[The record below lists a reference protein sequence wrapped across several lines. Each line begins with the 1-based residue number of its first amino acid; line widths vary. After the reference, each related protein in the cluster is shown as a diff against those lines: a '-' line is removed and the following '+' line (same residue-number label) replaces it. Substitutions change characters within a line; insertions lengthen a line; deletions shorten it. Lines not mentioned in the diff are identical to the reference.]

1 MDQDIDCITS
11 GRTALS
17 VLRAIPLFVGREC
30 AACHLEFRGRWAWTM
45 VWCPR
50 DRRYLCQR
58 CYKDV
63 CKPVHGEKP
72 ALSKAYRMVGIGA
85 LVVFGSGLLPFGL
98 FLILAPTEP
107 GASGDNATFGFAL
120 VALVLAGVVWIGLSL
135 GLRRILHARAVR
147 GHLPLPPEAFAE
159 APDPGVSWRPNRPA
173 APRRVAVLLSILV
186 AAAVLDFVLLIFAPT
201 IPTVSA
207 ATVRVVVIFATVIGA
222 AAGLLAALP
231 FPIPAAIAFKD
242 DGIHFWYDSP
252 VERRCA
258 RDLLPWVDLNLLVA
272 RTPGNVNPAVRLARY
287 LRIDPENAKILEA
300 EWTVHRIDRSATSP
314 TAISKAPAPP
324 TVPHPWVAPIEGN
337 VAASQRG
344 AVCARCR
351 VRFPAIEGLRL
362 LWCKVDRFFVCR
374 RCWREGCREGHGRGM
389 KAVSKTSRLVVV
401 LPLAVGLLA
410 VWYPGVA
417 YDYALT
423 NAWHAAPAVLIDGLH
438 PGEIAKVFGTIGSS
452 RLIAWGG
459 HERYSSGRGWWW
471 DWNST
476 DTFDLTDTSGS
487 TIAVT
492 TQAYYIVYDGPHP
505 AFYAQHTDMR
515 VYERGDI
522 VQIVGTV
529 IRTVSGVLALEAQ
542 IVLSAEWVASISIE
556 PSAADVVLPILI
568 PLVIAALGMGG
579 GTILFTRRRRTRK
592 ALSGSPVLTLGDS
605 GAARDPELSWQPNGR
620 GTDPRRRG
628 FVSLAFV
635 LVGASLLLAYQGLG
649 PRAGF
654 GYWNLGF
661 LGTIVVLVVGAAVGM
676 LLFGGVGR
684 PSFVAVAADGF
695 RLWYDSPYDRHLNDT
710 VFPWD
715 EIVDIH
721 MTSGK
726 GAHWV
731 LRRTT
736 GEFTNLY
743 MLKGRNLNLLLKEW
757 ATRRTPSG
765 S

>member
-1 MDQDIDCITS
+1 M
-11 GRTALS
+11 
-17 VLRAIPLFVGREC
+17 GREC

-45 VWCPR
+45 VWCPG

-72 ALSKAYRMVGIGA
+72 ALSKAYRMAGIGA
-85 LVVFGSGLLPFGL
+85 LVVFGSALLPFGL
-98 FLILAPTEP
+98 ILILAPTEP
-107 GASGDNATFGFAL
+107 GASGDSATLGFAF
-120 VALVLAGVVWIGLSL
+120 VALVLAGVVWIALSL
-135 GLRRILHARAVR
+135 GLRGILHARAVR
-147 GHLPLPPEAFAE
+147 GHPPLPPEAFAE
-159 APDPGVSWRPNRPA
+159 APDAGVSWRPNRPA
-173 APRRVAVLLSILV
+173 APRRVAILLSIVV
-186 AAAVLDFVLLIFAPT
+186 AAAVLDFVLIMFAPT
-201 IPTVSA
+201 IPTVS
-207 ATVRVVVIFATVIGA
+207 
-222 AAGLLAALP
+222 
-231 FPIPAAIAFKD
+231 
-242 DGIHFWYDSP
+242 
-252 VERRCA
+252 ERRCA

-287 LRIDPENAKILEA
+287 LRIDPVNAKVLEA
-300 EWTVHRIDRSATSP
+300 EWAVHRIDRSATSP
-314 TAISKAPAPP
+314 TAIPKAPAPP
-324 TVPHPWVAPIEGN
+324 TVPQPWVAPIEGQ

-351 VRFPAIEGLRL
+351 VRFPGIEGLRL

-389 KAVSKTSRLVVV
+389 KAVSKTSRLVVA
-401 LPLAVGLLA
+401 LALAVGLLA
-410 VWYPGVA
+410 VWYPGFA

-459 HERYSSGRGWWW
+459 YERYASGRGWWW

-515 VYERGDI
+515 VYERGDG

-529 IRTVSGVLALEAQ
+529 IRTASGVLALEAQ
-542 IVLSAEWVASISIE
+542 IVLSAEWVASIAIE

-568 PLVIAALGMGG
+568 PLVIAALGIGG

-661 LGTIVVLVVGAAVGM
+661 LGTIVVLVVGAADGM